1 MDANFE
7 MHHLYSSVYTCIR
20 DKKFMFAT
28 AKVFFVGSPTLLKSM
43 LFYCEEMVESIVK
56 ELH

>member
-1 MDANFE
+1 
-7 MHHLYSSVYTCIR
+7 MHHLYSSVYACIR

-28 AKVFFVGSPTLLKSM
+28 AKVFFVGSPTLIKSM